1 MHCIWVHSIGVVQ
14 YNWNVLYSVKPR
26 GVVMGLLGDITYKD
40 NVDFAG
46 KVALKERIIL
56 FICGLACSTCRVIK
70 YIM

>member
-1 MHCIWVHSIGVVQ
+1 
-14 YNWNVLYSVKPR
+14 
-26 GVVMGLLGDITYKD
+26 MGLLGDITYKD